1 MDLAFSAEEE
11 QFRTE
16 VREFLDANLTAELRA
31 AGRLQTSVY
40 SDHEAS
46 MRVTAPGRRTRTQV
60 DIASRRADE
69 ISETTP
75 QIPNTAMM
83 TESTAIPIENGQE
96 RTIEIPNIRPNR

>member
-46 MRVTAPGRRTRTQV
+46 LHYQAVHDDV
-60 DIASRRADE
+60 DIISRGGKLTRRLANSNWKGHSVRRRRGHASA
-69 ISETTP
+69 
-75 QIPNTAMM
+75 
-83 TESTAIPIENGQE
+83 
-96 RTIEIPNIRPNR
+96 